1 MAQVQLTTDV
11 KNYEY
16 ETLVTGTNATG
27 NPYQW
32 RRYPTAT
39 RPASA
44 KGSLVVGG
52 TQNYLKFQIF
62 NSNSTAQLSGF
73 IHGWNFCSDRMI
85 WVPQALW
92 SGNISFSG
100 TAVTLPF
107 ASLAR
112 VGAYTTTAP
121 MSGESLASNSKELQF
136 SGENPS
142 ATLLVDCVGAQFI
155 EFSVFG
161 ALDAADVNLH
171 VLYSSI

>member
-16 ETLVTGTNATG
+16 ETLVTGTNVTG
-27 NPYQW
+27 DAYQW

-62 NSNSTAQLSGF
+62 NVNSSEQLSGY

-100 TAVTLPF
+100 TTVTLPF

-121 MSGESLASNSKELQF
+121 MGGGSVPSNSKELQF

-155 EFSVFG
+155 EFSVF
-161 ALDAADVNLH
+161 APLNQSDVNLH